1 MRGAALGWGPGGTGW
16 DTGQCPLLLYPQHRL
31 GAGGAQSRGCPLPLG
46 WLLRPPCPAPPASSG
61 SSLCSEALWAGR
73 KSPWGL
79 FDARS
84 HLRNPKSAAPPRT
97 EHAAPVR
104 PPGQHRYRGTW
115 GGFVGSSRP
124 PCTGMELCALQ
135 ARCDAGHER
144 IPGLAAAQHPKAA
157 ACLSFP
163 ICKMNAGQWVV
174 GPSPRDTVGFSFPLP
189 GDLRSWGAHGG
200 WGGGYTGTTLST
212 AVPAVP
218 AMAPLGE
225 ETPLIGERSCS
236 LSSSEP
242 GTLQVYLYHRGPH
255 APPDSAATLTFTFG
269 EYTAEE
275 LCVHAAK
282 ACGERHPP
290 AVHPSCV
297 VTATGT
303 ALSLCPQAC
312 CPSATPSS
320 RWLRRISAAGTP
332 PTTSSRWR
340 TPAARWWCIGS
351 GEDSLTADRGCAAQ
365 DVALSPANN
374 P

>member
-1 MRGAALGWGPGGTGW
+1 MGSTRGL
-16 DTGQCPLLLYPQHRL
+16 
-31 GAGGAQSRGCPLPLG
+31 
-46 WLLRPPCPAPPASSG
+46 
-61 SSLCSEALWAGR
+61 
-73 KSPWGL
+73 
-79 FDARS
+79 
-84 HLRNPKSAAPPRT
+84 
-97 EHAAPVR
+97 
-104 PPGQHRYRGTW
+104 
-115 GGFVGSSRP
+115 
-124 PCTGMELCALQ
+124 
-135 ARCDAGHER
+135 
-144 IPGLAAAQHPKAA
+144 
-157 ACLSFP
+157 
-163 ICKMNAGQWVV
+163 
-174 GPSPRDTVGFSFPLP
+174 
-189 GDLRSWGAHGG
+189 
-200 WGGGYTGTTLST
+200 GGGYTGTTLST

-365 DVALSPANN
+365 DVALSPDNN